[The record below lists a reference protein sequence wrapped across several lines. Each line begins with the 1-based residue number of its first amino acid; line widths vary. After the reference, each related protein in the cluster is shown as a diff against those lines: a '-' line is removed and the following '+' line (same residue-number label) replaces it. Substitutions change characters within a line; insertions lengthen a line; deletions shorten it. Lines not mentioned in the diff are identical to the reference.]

1 MSVCPYSNEALS
13 QGSTFVGGAPLDL
26 MRAVRGDNA
35 VTWHEDPRTGV
46 GFWAVM
52 RQAEIDYV
60 SKNPLKFSS
69 AEKTVAFQEF
79 TDEEIELQR
88 PILIN
93 MDPPG
98 HLKYRQVVRNAFKPK
113 RIDALTERF
122 NEIMDEVMAPILAKN
137 SCEFVTEFSAE
148 LPLIAIC
155 EILGIPSDHRKQFF
169 EWTNIM
175 LEGDDDA
182 VAAVDNEVRLKA
194 MMDLFAYADTL
205 LEMHRSKGKE
215 AARDDI
221 VSALI
226 NAEVEG
232 EALTDEEFRYFIMI
246 LVLAGNET
254 TRTASNHGMRLLIEN
269 PDQFQLLIDNPD
281 LVDDAVE
288 EILRYNTPVACM
300 RRTAMEDVELAG
312 EKIKA
317 GDKVVMFYQS
327 ANHDELV
334 FSEPEKF
341 DVTRQQREEVRNG
354 HRSFGVGEHFCLG
367 SHLARLELQIMFR
380 FIVNHIRNPRYDGDM
395 VWLKSNFI
403 NGIKS
408 MPIAYD
414 VVNA

>member
-1 MSVCPYSNEALS
+1 
-13 QGSTFVGGAPLDL
+13 
-26 MRAVRGDNA
+26 
-35 VTWHEDPRTGV
+35 
-46 GFWAVM
+46 
-52 RQAEIDYV
+52 
-60 SKNPLKFSS
+60 
-69 AEKTVAFQEF
+69 
-79 TDEEIELQR
+79 
-88 PILIN
+88 
-93 MDPPG
+93 
-98 HLKYRQVVRNAFKPK
+98 
-113 RIDALTERF
+113 
-122 NEIMDEVMAPILAKN
+122 
-137 SCEFVTEFSAE
+137 
-148 LPLIAIC
+148 
-155 EILGIPSDHRKQFF
+155 
-169 EWTNIM
+169 
-175 LEGDDDA
+175 
-182 VAAVDNEVRLKA
+182 
-194 MMDLFAYADTL
+194 
-205 LEMHRSKGKE
+205 MHRSNGND
-215 AARDDI
+215 AAGDDI
-221 VSALI
+221 LSALI

-312 EKIKA
+312 EQIKA
-317 GDKVVMFYQS
+317 GDKMVMFYQS

-354 HRSFGVGEHFCLG
+354 HRAFGVGEHFCLG

-380 FIVNHIRNPRYDGDM
+380 FIVNHIRNPRHDGDM